1 MLRIVVTATDVCRIC
16 VLLMHLFYLLQ
27 LYLVD
32 FVEYFMF
39 LVAMKAE

>member
-1 MLRIVVTATDVCRIC
+1 
-16 VLLMHLFYLLQ
+16 MHLFYLLQ